1 MDGVR
6 TFYEYRMHP
15 EVNEQQK
22 QQQQQPRRKNNNDNI
37 LECIFYTL
45 HLLALEQ

>member
-15 EVNEQQK
+15 EVNEQQE
-22 QQQQQPRRKNNNDNI
+22 QQQPRRKNNNDNI

-45 HLLALEQ
+45 YLLALEQ

>member
-22 QQQQQPRRKNNNDNI
+22 QQQQPRRKNNNDNI

-45 HLLALEQ
+45 YLLALEQ